1 MFILGNKKSY
11 IYDLTLVIDI
21 DDLNLSAIRWQLRA
35 NFTEQFEK
43 WFMTTPLIL
52 MQ

>member
-21 DDLNLSAIRWQLRA
+21 HDLNLSAIRQLRA